1 MALAMHE
8 KGRAALKKELFNEAL
23 VLLLE
28 ADNEYSTCNSK
39 LLGSVDNYALLNLDI
54 VWCYLMLK
62 VRIINTICDQIEWSS
77 TPHEQKIYIYN
88 FSFHK
93 MQSVNQLPDAEKR
106 LAICE
111 QNFKRSYGENLDR
124 LVSLKGTAVNE
135 KALIMRLHLLQ
146 AVLLFHRNQRV
157 EASGLILIAESEMV
171 ALKVDEASAR
181 SLEEMG
187 KHFVDLASK
196 VEQINEKLF
205 LDFRLHSD

>member
-1 MALAMHE
+1 
-8 KGRAALKKELFNEAL
+8 
-23 VLLLE
+23 
-28 ADNEYSTCNSK
+28 
-39 LLGSVDNYALLNLDI
+39 
-54 VWCYLMLK
+54 
-62 VRIINTICDQIEWSS
+62 
-77 TPHEQKIYIYN
+77 
-88 FSFHK
+88 

-111 QNFKRSYGENLDR
+111 RNFKRSYGENLDR

-171 ALKVDEASAR
+171 ALKVDEVSAR

-187 KHFVDLASK
+187 KSFGDGFQI
-196 VEQINEKLF
+196 EQLQ
-205 LDFRLHSD
+205 